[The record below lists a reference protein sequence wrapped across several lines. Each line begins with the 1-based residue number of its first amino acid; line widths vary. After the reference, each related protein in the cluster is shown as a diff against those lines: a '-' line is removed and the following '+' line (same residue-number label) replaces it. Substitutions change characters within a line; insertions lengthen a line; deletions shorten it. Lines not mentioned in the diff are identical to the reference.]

1 MHFALTHFALTKER
15 QASTTQ
21 PPSPKYLLYTGKL
34 YSPPFYFR
42 FFRTRCKWVKLRR
55 DKLQCLKSPLNTIV
69 YGQTQDGANLFANK
83 EGRKLNRAKITL
95 YTVLPSTVFFH
106 TVVVF
111 CKLSSF
117 RHMQLENQCFMKE
130 MWYLKT
136 KVND

>member
-1 MHFALTHFALTKER
+1 MHFALTKER

-69 YGQTQDGANLFANK
+69 YGQIQDGANLFANK
-83 EGRKLNRAKITL
+83 EGRKLNGAKITL
-95 YTVLPSTVFFH
+95 YTVLPSTVFSIQWLFSVNFLVLD
-106 TVVVF
+106 T
-111 CKLSSF
+111 KT
-117 RHMQLENQCFMKE
+117 
-130 MWYLKT
+130 LKT
-136 KVND
+136 ARKSIFHERNVIS